1 MYNELTKQDI
11 EKMQAELED
20 RKVNQRPLLLEEVK
34 RCREFGDLSENFEY
48 KEAKRAKN
56 RNESRIRFLERMIR
70 TAKVIEDTSDDDTV
84 GLYDKVGV
92 YIPEDDEVE
101 YYRVV
106 TTVRIDLNAGFI
118 SKESPLGKQLLGKHV
133 GDKFTVVVNDQ
144 YSYEAEIRSIEKG
157 EDDGT
162 AKLMEY

>member
-1 MYNELTKQDI
+1 MFNELTAQDI
-11 EKMQAELED
+11 EKMEAELRD
-20 RKVNQRPLLLEEVK
+20 RIVNQRPLLLEEVK

-56 RNESRIRFLERMIR
+56 RNESRIRYLQRMIR
-70 TAKVIEDTSDDDTV
+70 TATVIEDKSDADTV

-92 YIPEDDEVE
+92 YIPEDDVVE

-106 TTVRIDLNAGFI
+106 TTVRIDLDAGFI
-118 SKESPLGKQLLGKHV
+118 SKESPMGKQLLGKRI
-133 GDKFTVVVNDQ
+133 GDKFTVQVNDS

-162 AKLMEY
+162 AGLMQY

>member
-1 MYNELTKQDI
+1 MG
-11 EKMQAELED
+11 
-20 RKVNQRPLLLEEVK
+20 
-34 RCREFGDLSENFEY
+34 CS
-48 KEAKRAKN
+48 
-56 RNESRIRFLERMIR
+56 SFLERMIR
-70 TAKVIEDTSDDDTV
+70 TATVIEDNSDEGTV

-133 GDKFTVVVNDQ
+133 GDKFTVVVNDS

-157 EDDGT
+157 EDDGS

>member
-1 MYNELTKQDI
+1 MYNELTRQDI

-20 RKVNQRPLLLEEVK
+20 RKVNQRPVLLEEVK

-70 TAKVIEDTSDDDTV
+70 TATVIEDNSDEHTV
-84 GLYDKVGV
+84 GLYDRVGI
-92 YIPEDDEVE
+92 YLPEDDETE

-118 SKESPLGKQLLGKHV
+118 SKESPLGRQLLGKHV
-133 GDKFTVVVNDQ
+133 GDRFTVVVNDQ

-162 AKLMEY
+162 AGLMEY

>member
-1 MYNELTKQDI
+1 MFNELTAQDI
-11 EKMQAELED
+11 EKMEAELSD
-20 RKVNQRPLLLEEVK
+20 RIVNQRHLLLEEVK

-56 RNESRIRFLERMIR
+56 RNESRIRYLQRMIR
-70 TAKVIEDTSDDDTV
+70 TATVIEDKSDADTV

-92 YIPEDDEVE
+92 YIPEDDVVE

-106 TTVRIDLNAGFI
+106 TTVRIDLDAGFI
-118 SKESPLGKQLLGKHV
+118 SKESPMGKQLLGKRI
-133 GDKFTVVVNDQ
+133 GDKFTVQVNDS

-162 AKLMEY
+162 AGLMQY

>member
-1 MYNELTKQDI
+1 MFNELTREDI

-20 RKVNQRPLLLEEVK
+20 RKVNLRHQLLDEVK

-70 TAKVIEDTSDDDTV
+70 TATVIEDNSDENTV

-133 GDKFTVVVNDQ
+133 GDKFTVTVNDS

-162 AKLMEY
+162 AGLMEY

>member
-11 EKMQAELED
+11 EKMKAELED
-20 RKVNQRPLLLEEVK
+20 RIVNQRHILLEEVK

>member
-1 MYNELTKQDI
+1 MYNELTKEDI

-20 RKVNQRPLLLEEVK
+20 RKVNLRHKLLEEVK

-70 TAKVIEDTSDDDTV
+70 TATVIEDNSDEHTV

-133 GDKFTVVVNDQ
+133 GDKFTVTVNDS

-162 AKLMEY
+162 AGLMEY

>member
-56 RNESRIRFLERMIR
+56 RNESRIRYLQRMIN
-70 TAKVIEDTSDDDTV
+70 TAKIIEDKSDEGTV

-92 YIPEDDEVE
+92 YLPEDDEVE

-133 GDKFTVVVNDQ
+133 GDRFTVVVNDQ

-162 AKLMEY
+162 AGLMEY

>member
-70 TAKVIEDTSDDDTV
+70 TATVIEDNSDEGTV
-84 GLYDKVGV
+84 GLYDKVGI

-133 GDKFTVVVNDQ
+133 GDKFTVVVNDS

-157 EDDGT
+157 EDDGS